1 MALCEETTGLP
12 CVDDSELILPEGEA
26 VIVGV
31 MEAGSVVNYTDPDGE
46 AFTHAFTDP
55 HNLIAIEDNDGN
67 TALLII
73 SDRLEYGPRGIA
85 G

>member
-1 MALCEETTGLP
+1 MALCEEVTGLP
-12 CVDDSELILPEGEA
+12 CIDDGDLDLPDGEA

-31 MEAGSVVNYTDPDGE
+31 LEAGSVIDYIDPEGI
-46 AFTHAFTDP
+46 AFKHTFTDP
-55 HNLIAIEDNDGN
+55 HQLVAIGDGEGN

-73 SDRLEYGPRGIA
+73 SDRLEYGPRGIV